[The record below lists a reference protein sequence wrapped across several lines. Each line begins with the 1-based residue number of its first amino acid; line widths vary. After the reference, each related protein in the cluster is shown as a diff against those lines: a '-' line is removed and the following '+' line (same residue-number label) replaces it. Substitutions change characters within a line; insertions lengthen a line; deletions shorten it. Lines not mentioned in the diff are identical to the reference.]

1 MKKLLLLWVFG
12 ALLFVGLRAQST
24 DIIDRYRIESIVEYL
39 SSDDF
44 EGREI
49 GTIGEKRA
57 GDFIETI
64 FQYNGIAP
72 GADNG
77 SYFQV
82 FKVDPKTNPHSQ
94 VADSVSAPIIGR
106 NVLGWIDKGSEK
118 TIVLGAHYDHLG
130 YGSEGSLY
138 MGDPAIHNGAD
149 DNASGVAGV
158 IELGR
163 LLQNMDIDHNVLLL
177 AFSGEEKGLWGSNYF
192 TKNPSLSLENI
203 AFMVNMD
210 MIGRLSENKKLAVHG
225 VGTSPVFEE
234 VLVRNN
240 QNLDLKIVKSGSGP
254 SDHSS
259 FYYSDVPVLSFF
271 TGQHEDYHKP
281 SDDEHLI
288 NYEGMADVLE
298 LILRVIVDLD
308 NEGDIPFQ
316 KTKDESQEVPRFK
329 VTLGVMPD
337 YMFSGKGMRIDGVRE
352 GKTADSAGL
361 KKGDVVMK
369 MGDIEVVD
377 MMSYMKALSAFEK
390 GQETEVEVLREG
402 KKIKTTVVFQ

>member
-1 MKKLLLLWVFG
+1 MKKLFLLWVI
-12 ALLFVGLRAQST
+12 LSICSLQVLAQSSEVF
-24 DIIDRYRIESIVEYL
+24 DRYRIESIVEHL

-49 GTIGEKRA
+49 GTMGEKRA

-72 GADNG
+72 GADDG
-77 SYFQV
+77 TYFQV
-82 FKVDPKTNPHSQ
+82 FKVEPKVNPHSQ
-94 VADSVSAPIIGR
+94 MTDVAVDPIIGR
-106 NVLGWIDKGSEK
+106 NVLGWIDNDADK

-130 YGSEGSLY
+130 YGQEGSLY

-149 DNASGVAGV
+149 DNASGVAGML
-158 IELGR
+158 ELGR
-163 LLQNMDIDHNVLLL
+163 QLKDMDLTHNVLLL

-192 TKNPSLSLENI
+192 TKNPTHALEKI

-234 VLVRNN
+234 ILAKNN
-240 QNLDLKIVKSGSGP
+240 KELDLKIEKSGSGP

-288 NYEGMADVLE
+288 NYDGMADVLE

-308 NEGDIPFQ
+308 DEDEIPFQ
-316 KTKDESQEVPRFK
+316 KTKDESKDVPNFK

-337 YMFSGKGMRIDGVRE
+337 YMFSGEGMRIDGVRE
-352 GKTADSAGL
+352 GRTADVAGL
-361 KKGDVVMK
+361 EKGDIVVK
-369 MGDIEVVD
+369 MGDIDVVD

-390 GQETEVEVLREG
+390 GQETEVQVVREG
-402 KKIKTTVVFQ
+402 EMIKTKVVFQ

>member
-1 MKKLLLLWVFG
+1 MKKLLLLWAMLVLFSLG
-12 ALLFVGLRAQST
+12 LLAQDT
-24 DIIDRYRIESIVEYL
+24 DFIDRHRLESIVEYL

-82 FKVDPKTNPHSQ
+82 FKVDPKSNPHSQ
-94 VADSVSAPIIGR
+94 VPDSLSAPIIGR
-106 NVLGWIDKGSEK
+106 NVLGWIDKGSDK

-163 LLQNMDIDHNVLLL
+163 LLHNMDVSHNVLLL

-203 AFMVNMD
+203 SFMVNMD
-210 MIGRLSENKKLAVHG
+210 MIGRLNEHNKLAVHG

-240 QNLDLKIVKSGSGP
+240 QDLDLKIEKSGSGP

-298 LILRVIVDLD
+298 LILRVIIDLD
-308 NEGDIPFQ
+308 DEKAIPFQ

-337 YMFSGKGMRIDGVRE
+337 YMFSGEGMRIDGVRE
-352 GKTADSAGL
+352 GKTADKAGL

-369 MGDIEVVD
+369 MGDIDVVD

-402 KKIKTTVVFQ
+402 EKIKATVVFQ

>member
-1 MKKLLLLWVFG
+1 MKKLILFLMLGITFLLQ
-12 ALLFVGLRAQST
+12 LRAQET
-24 DIIDRYRIESIVEYL
+24 DIINRHRIESLVEHL

-49 GTIGEKRA
+49 GTLGEKRA

-64 FQYNGIAP
+64 LQYNGIAP

-82 FKVDPKTNPHSQ
+82 FRVEPKINPHSQ
-94 VADSVSAPIIGR
+94 ISDTASAPIVGR
-106 NVLGWIDKGSEK
+106 NVLGWIDKGADK

-149 DNASGVAGV
+149 DNASGVAGM

-163 LLQNMDIDHNVLLL
+163 LLNRTDLSHNVLLL

-192 TKNPSLSLENI
+192 TKNPSLSLDNI

-210 MIGRLSENKKLAVHG
+210 MIGRLSENKKLAIHG

-234 VLVRNN
+234 ILVRNN
-240 QNLDLKIVKSGSGP
+240 QDLELKMEQSGSGP

-308 NEGDIPFQ
+308 DEEAIPFQ
-316 KTKDESQEVPRFK
+316 KTKDESQDVPRFK

-337 YMFSGKGMRIDGVRE
+337 YMYSGEGMRIDGVRE
-352 GKTADSAGL
+352 GKTADVAGL
-361 KKGDVVMK
+361 EKGDVVVK

-390 GQETEVEVLREG
+390 GQKTRVKVMREG
-402 KKIKTTVVFQ
+402 EILEKTVVFQ

>member
-1 MKKLLLLWVFG
+1 
-12 ALLFVGLRAQST
+12 
-24 DIIDRYRIESIVEYL
+24 
-39 SSDDF
+39 
-44 EGREI
+44 
-49 GTIGEKRA
+49 
-57 GDFIETI
+57 
-64 FQYNGIAP
+64 
-72 GADNG
+72 
-77 SYFQV
+77 
-82 FKVDPKTNPHSQ
+82 
-94 VADSVSAPIIGR
+94 
-106 NVLGWIDKGSEK
+106 
-118 TIVLGAHYDHLG
+118 
-130 YGSEGSLY
+130 
-138 MGDPAIHNGAD
+138 
-149 DNASGVAGV
+149 V

-163 LLQNMDIDHNVLLL
+163 LLKEMNLSHNVLLL

-192 TKNPSLSLENI
+192 TKNPSLSLDKM

-240 QNLDLKIVKSGSGP
+240 QDLELKIEKSGSGP

-308 NEGDIPFQ
+308 DEEAIPFQ
-316 KTKDESQEVPRFK
+316 KTKDESQDVPSFK

-337 YMFSGKGMRIDGVRE
+337 YMYSGEGMRIDGVRE
-352 GKTADSAGL
+352 GKTADVAGI
-361 KKGDVVMK
+361 KKGDVVVK
-369 MGDIEVVD
+369 MGDIDVVD
-377 MMSYMKALSAFEK
+377 MMTYMKALSAFEK
-390 GQETEVEVLREG
+390 GQETDVELIREG
-402 KKIKTTVVFQ
+402 EKIRTTVVFQ